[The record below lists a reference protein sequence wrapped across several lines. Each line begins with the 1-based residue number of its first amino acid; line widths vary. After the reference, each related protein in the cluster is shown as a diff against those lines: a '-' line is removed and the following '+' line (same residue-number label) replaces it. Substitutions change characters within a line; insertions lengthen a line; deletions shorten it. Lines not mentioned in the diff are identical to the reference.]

1 MISAPV
7 GKSGPFTNFISAR
20 VVASGS
26 SSKWMQAL
34 ATSRRLC
41 GGMSVAIPTAMP
53 VVPLSS
59 RFGMRAGNTVGSS
72 IVPSKFGTQSVVPSP
87 SSLSSTS
94 A

>member
-7 GKSGPFTNFISAR
+7 GRSGPFTNFISCA

-26 SSKWMQAL
+26 SSRWMQAL

-41 GGMSVAIPTAMP
+41 GGMSVAMPTAMP
-53 VVPLSS
+53 EVPFRS
-59 RFGMRAGNTVGSS
+59 RFGSRAGRNTGSS
-72 IVPSKFGTQSVVPSP
+72 SVPSKLAVQSTVPSE
-87 SSLSSTS
+87 SSPSSTS